1 MSPRRTITDAK
12 RELDVLLPGISDY
25 WAKQFRQEISAAEQR
40 AEALAAEHVAREA
53 DNLLQLRDAALRT
66 LTEVRDDYDA
76 LAATGRDA
84 RVSATD
90 YSAQL
95 NVLRRRQA
103 DAEELLARAEME
115 AERLTAIED
124 DPVAYHDDIAGRT
137 HQLPEWSF

>member
-1 MSPRRTITDAK
+1 MSPRRTIQDARK
-12 RELDVLLPGISDY
+12 EYEALLPSITDY
-25 WAKQFRQEISAAEQR
+25 YANQFRNELTEAEQK
-40 AEALAAEHVAREA
+40 AQALAAEHVAREA
-53 DNLLQLRDAALRT
+53 DNLLQLRDSALRT
-66 LTEVRDDYDA
+66 LTDVRDDYDA

-84 RVSATD
+84 RVSAAD

-115 AERLTAIED
+115 AERLAAIED